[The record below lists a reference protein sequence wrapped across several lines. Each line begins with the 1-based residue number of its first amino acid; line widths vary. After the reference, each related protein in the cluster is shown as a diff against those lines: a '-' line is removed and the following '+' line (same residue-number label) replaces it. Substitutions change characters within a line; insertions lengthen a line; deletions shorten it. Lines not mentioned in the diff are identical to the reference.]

1 MAMDLVSKIK
11 NQDTSKM
18 SDTTRD
24 MTTIESDDK
33 NYYDNGENYDF
44 SDMGEFPDL
53 RQRKG
58 TL

>member
-1 MAMDLVSKIK
+1 
-11 NQDTSKM
+11 M

-24 MTTIESDDK
+24 MTTNESDDK
-33 NYYDNGENYDF
+33 HYYDNGENYDF